1 MNESDGARMLAE
13 VETANAE
20 LAQRARAPLWY
31 HPALGLLMGG
41 LAAVAGQPTPVI
53 LAYEAVMLVG
63 LWLLVQAYKRRTGMW
78 VSGYRKGRTRWVAFS
93 LAAACA
99 AVTILSLWLRR
110 AHDIAWAPYVG
121 GMVIF
126 VLATAG
132 GLLWEA
138 AFRRDLRDGGGL

>member
-1 MNESDGARMLAE
+1 MNDSEAGRMMAE
-13 VETANAE
+13 VQAANAE

-41 LAAVAGQPTPVI
+41 FAAVAGQPTPVI
-53 LAYEAVMLVG
+53 LAYEAVMAVG

-78 VSGYRKGRTRWVAFS
+78 VSGYRKGRTRWVAIS
-93 LAAACA
+93 LATACA

-110 AHDIAWAPYVG
+110 THDVVWAPYVG
-121 GMVIF
+121 GMVVF
-126 VLATAG
+126 VLATVG
-132 GLLWEA
+132 GLVWEA

>member
-1 MNESDGARMLAE
+1 MIDNDPARMLAE
-13 VETANAE
+13 VQAANAQ

-53 LAYEAVMLVG
+53 LAYEAFMLIG
-63 LWLLVQAYKRRTGMW
+63 LWLLVRAYKRRTGMW
-78 VSGYRKGRTRWVAFS
+78 VSGYRKGRTRWVAFG
-93 LAAACA
+93 LATACA

-110 AHDIAWAPYVG
+110 THDIAWAPYAG
-121 GMVIF
+121 GLAVF